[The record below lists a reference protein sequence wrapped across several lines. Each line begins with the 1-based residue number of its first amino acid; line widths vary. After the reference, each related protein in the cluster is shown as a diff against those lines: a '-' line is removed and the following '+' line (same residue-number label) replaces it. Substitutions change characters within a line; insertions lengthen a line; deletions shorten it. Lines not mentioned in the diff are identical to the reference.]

1 MTARV
6 TIFMAVALAQAR
18 RYSTPER
25 VEIAEDVSVE
35 AQADAP
41 VLTGAYRNGIE
52 VQVDGDRVSVVDM
65 DPDSIHKEYGT
76 SDTPAHASLTEA
88 AMNHGNYTGWQ
99 PRG

>member
-1 MTARV
+1 MAAKV
-6 TIFMAVALAQAR
+6 TVFAAIATAQAAR
-18 RYSTPER
+18 ISTPKR
-25 VEIAEDVSVE
+25 VRVANEIAAE
-35 AQADAP
+35 AKADAP

-65 DPDSIHKEYGT
+65 DPESVYKEYGT

-88 AMNHGNYTGWQ
+88 AMRHGRYTGWQ

>member
-1 MTARV
+1 MGARV
-6 TIFMAVALAQAR
+6 TVFKAAALAEAIR
-18 RYSTPER
+18 ISTPER
-25 VEIAEDVSVE
+25 VQIANQIAAE

-52 VQVDGDRVSVVDM
+52 VAVDGDRVSVVDH
-65 DPDSIHKEYGT
+65 DPDAVHKEYGT

-88 AMNHGNYTGWQ
+88 AMRHGKYTGWQ

>member
-1 MTARV
+1 MAAKV
-6 TIFMAVALAQAR
+6 TVFAAIAAAQAAR
-18 RYSTPER
+18 ISTPKR
-25 VEIAEDVSVE
+25 VRVANEIAAE
-35 AQADAP
+35 AKADAP

-65 DPDSIHKEYGT
+65 DPESVYKEYGT

-88 AMNHGNYTGWQ
+88 AMRHGRYTGWQ

>member
-1 MTARV
+1 
-6 TIFMAVALAQAR
+6 MAEATR
-18 RYSTPER
+18 ISTPER
-25 VEIAEDVSVE
+25 VRIAGEIAAE

-52 VQVDGDRVSVVDM
+52 VQVDGDRVSVVDQ
-65 DPDSIHKEYGT
+65 DPDAVYKEYGT

>member
-1 MTARV
+1 MGARV
-6 TIFMAVALAQAR
+6 TVFAAVAKALASR
-18 RYSTPER
+18 GSTPGR
-25 VEIAEDVSVE
+25 VRIANQVAVE

-65 DPDSIHKEYGT
+65 DPESIYKEYGT

-88 AMNHGNYTGWQ
+88 AMRHGRYTGWQ

>member
-1 MTARV
+1 MGARV
-6 TIFMAVALAQAR
+6 TVFTAQALAEAAR
-18 RYSTPER
+18 LSTPKR
-25 VEIAEDVSVE
+25 VQVAQEIAAE

-65 DPDSIHKEYGT
+65 DPESIYKEYGT

-88 AMNHGNYTGWQ
+88 AMRHGRYTGWQ

>member
-6 TIFMAVALAQAR
+6 TIFTAVALAQATR
-18 RYSTPER
+18 ISTPER
-25 VEIAEDVSVE
+25 VEIAEDVAAE

-52 VQVDGDRVSVVDM
+52 VQVAGNQVSVVDM
-65 DPDSIHKEYGT
+65 DPDSIYKEYGT

-88 AMNHGNYTGWQ
+88 AMRHGRYTGWQ